1 MAKVLLVEKGQV
13 SKEMVNKLLEQDF
26 VLIEVK
32 DLSKVKMLSGI
43 DFEDVDVM
51 FLAAMQALSGSTDR
65 DTKVAF
71 TNNISKLMMDK
82 VSKKQQP

>member
-32 DLSKVKMLSGI
+32 DLNKVKMLSGI

-51 FLAAMQALSGSTDR
+51 FMAAMKTLSETTDR
-65 DTKVAF
+65 DTKTKF
-71 TNNISKLMMDK
+71 GEHLSRMMLNK
-82 VSKKQQP
+82 VSSKE

>member
-32 DLSKVKMLSGI
+32 DLNKVKMLSGI

-51 FLAAMQALSGSTDR
+51 FVAALETLSKSNDRETQITFGKILAAKMLE
-65 DTKVAF
+65 KVNAK
-71 TNNISKLMMDK
+71 T
-82 VSKKQQP
+82 P